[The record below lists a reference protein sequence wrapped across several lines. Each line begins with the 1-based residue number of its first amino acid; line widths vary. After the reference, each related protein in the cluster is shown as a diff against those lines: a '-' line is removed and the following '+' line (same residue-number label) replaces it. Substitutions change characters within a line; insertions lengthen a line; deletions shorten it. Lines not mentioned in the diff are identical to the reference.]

1 MGMRYMQT
9 IPREPA
15 KTAPSAAEL
24 IAMRPEVVELGGTER
39 VDSRPSRARGALAI
53 GLLTALVSFGLGGR
67 WLGPT
72 ADSAGPTP
80 SAAAQ
85 ASVEPDPEPVTI
97 DAPRDG
103 DVIRGNVIAVRG
115 HTGIEISEVWLV
127 GRLERLVLGEA
138 RASVRDG
145 VISADLVVVAPPE
158 APVTSFDLVIETRDG
173 GRSTTLAMRP
183 VTVAPRSPVTLASVR
198 LDASD
203 GAPRLDLAGTAPVGT
218 VVEVSVEP
226 SHGSEA
232 DIAGQPSAGGA
243 TFDDTWLPFGLGRW
257 VCSLPMAALP
267 SELAIDVRWLSPTG
281 GTGSILLTRV
291 GSDLLGLE
299 GS

>member
-1 MGMRYMQT
+1 MRYMET

-15 KTAPSAAEL
+15 MTAPSATEL
-24 IAMRPEVVELGGTER
+24 IAMRPEIVELGGTER
-39 VDSRPSRARGALAI
+39 VDNRPSRARGALAI

-67 WLGPT
+67 WFGPT
-72 ADSAGPTP
+72 ADPAGPTP

-97 DAPRDG
+97 DAPLDG
-103 DVIRGNVIAVRG
+103 DVIRSNVIAVRG

-127 GRLERLVLGEA
+127 GRLERLVLGER

-145 VISADLVVVAPPE
+145 VITADLMVVAPID
-158 APVTSFDLVIETRDG
+158 APVTALDLVIETRDG
-173 GRSTTLAMRP
+173 GRSTTLATRR
-183 VTVAPRSPVTLASVR
+183 VTVAPRSPVTLGSVR

-226 SHGSEA
+226 THGSELG
-232 DIAGQPSAGGA
+232 IAGPRIAAAA

-257 VCSLPMAALP
+257 VCSLPMAGLP
-267 SELAIDVRWLSPTG
+267 SKLAIDVRWVSPTG
-281 GTGSILLTRV
+281 QVGSILLTRV
-291 GSDLLGLE
+291 GSDLDSGLE